1 MRSSVNQIC
10 FVILSIAAAILVL
23 QQARDILIPVVAAL
37 TLGIVMTPLSDLWD
51 RLRIPRVPAA
61 FLSLL
66 LAVGLIFAIILLIEP
81 YVTLA
86 IEQAPIIRAE
96 LRETVFEAR
105 RMLRGLE
112 AISEDVATAIEPGA
126 HTSGDQGAMS
136 VPSLTDALFYAPQ
149 FMARLLIFVGTL
161 YFFLLV
167 RTEIYDGLSRTIGP
181 LAKSDLQLA
190 AKQVSRY
197 VLTIAAINAGF
208 GVVVTAVMQIIG
220 MPTPVIWGI
229 LACLLNFVLYL
240 GPAMLAVALTVT
252 GIVAFDGPASFL
264 PVAVYVGL
272 NAVEAQFV
280 TPALVGRNLS
290 VNPLLVFLSLVFWL
304 WIWGPVGGIIA
315 IPILIWTLTVLRGAS
330 VQTISA
336 GTPGK

>member
-1 MRSSVNQIC
+1 MRTSVNQGC
-10 FVILSIAAAILVL
+10 LVIVAIAAGILLLQQTSYILV
-23 QQARDILIPVVAAL
+23 PVVAAL
-37 TLGIVMTPLSDLWD
+37 TLGIVMTPVSDLWD
-51 RLRIPRVPAA
+51 RLRIPNAPAA
-61 FLSLL
+61 FLTMLF
-66 LAVGLIFAIILLIEP
+66 AVAIIFAVILLIEP

-96 LRETVFEAR
+96 LRDTVFEAR
-105 RMLRGLE
+105 RLLRGLE
-112 AISEDVATAIEPGA
+112 AISEDMATAIEPGA
-126 HTSGDQGAMS
+126 GAAGDEDTVT

-167 RTEIYDGLSRTIGP
+167 RTDIYDGLSRNIKP
-181 LAKSDLQLA
+181 LAKSDLRLA

-197 VLTIAAINAGF
+197 VLTIAAINASF
-208 GVVVTAVMQIIG
+208 GVVIALAMQIIG

-229 LACLLNFVLYL
+229 LACLLNFMLYL
-240 GPAMLAVALTVT
+240 GPATLAVALTIA
-252 GIVAFDGPASFL
+252 GIVAFDGAASFL
-264 PVAVYVGL
+264 PVAIYVTL
-272 NAVEAQFV
+272 NAIEAQFV

-315 IPILIWTLTVLRGAS
+315 IPILIWTMTVLRGAAG
-330 VQTISA
+330 QTISA
-336 GTPGK
+336 GAPGK